1 MASPDRFFSA
11 TVIAGRLHIL
21 GLAQGGPWAPA
32 RFEWRDGPGV
42 EVLLNPKAGDRKVTS
57 REELQAVVRAPAGT
71 VRARFLWIREDLV
84 DEARRLWE
92 TGAGVN
98 SGDGPTDDGP

>member
-21 GLAQGGPWAPA
+21 GLPQGGPWTPA
-32 RFEWRDGPGV
+32 RLEWREEPGLDILV
-42 EVLLNPKAGDRKVTS
+42 NPKAGDRKVTS
-57 REELQAVVRAPAGT
+57 REELEAVVKAPAGT

-92 TGAGVN
+92 SRA
-98 SGDGPTDDGP
+98 